1 MRVLPD
7 KCVACGTNVVGDC
20 VDGVC
25 YVYCPKCLLKSSY
38 HSIFYQGTVNAVP
51 FFLCRSL
58 NFFSFFWHFL
68 HTFATNIGK
77 TTNGQ
82 TAHT

>member
-38 HSIFYQGTVNAVP
+38 DKY
-51 FFLCRSL
+51 R
-58 NFFSFFWHFL
+58 FSAN
-68 HTFATNIGK
+68 TFAKAVARWRKHENQRRHFYDKQRNGK
-77 TTNGQ
+77 KVLLQ
-82 TAHT
+82 SDSSVD

>member
-38 HSIFYQGTVNAVP
+38 DKYRFFCKHIRKGSGTLEEA
-51 FFLCRSL
+51 R
-58 NFFSFFWHFL
+58 
-68 HTFATNIGK
+68 
-77 TTNGQ
+77 
-82 TAHT
+82 